1 MRLRLLLVLCMHR
14 LINRYILKEIALP
27 FFMILVV
34 LTLVLLLGKIL
45 QLIDLMINK
54 GIRFADIAQLILF
67 LMPSFLMFTI
77 PISLLI
83 AILIGLGR
91 LSGDNEITIMK
102 MSGVSLYQLAFPV
115 IFAALVAFLLTGI
128 TTLFLVPYGNVASK
142 NLLFDMVKQKASIG
156 IQEKVFIDD
165 FRGILLYAEKIPIH
179 GDFLEGVLVSDNRIS
194 KEPSTIIAR
203 KAYLI
208 SDPDTLAITLRLED
222 GTTHTVDAGL
232 KNYRKM
238 DFHFYEVRLDLAES
252 LSEGKKNGTKSSTD
266 MTVTELS
273 TILKSKGMKDE
284 ALREMEIEFNKKL
297 TIPLTC
303 LLFALIGLPL
313 GIRAHRSVRS
323 RGFAIGLAVVLIYY
337 LLRLSGEALVE
348 TGRLS
353 PIIGA
358 WAPSGIFAVTGL
370 LLFYFAAR
378 EQSLRVRSSALPPE
392 HGSPPVPFESS
403 LPEAGVVVPSME
415 EKSQGT
421 TDLRADG
428 GESPRPFSFTS
439 RPKKGGPKAKR
450 SS

>member
-1 MRLRLLLVLCMHR
+1 MV
-14 LINRYILKEIALP
+14 NRYILKEIALP
-27 FFMILVV
+27 FFMILFV

-54 GIRFADIAQLILF
+54 GIRFTDISQLILF

-91 LSGDNEITIMK
+91 LSGDNEITILK
-102 MSGVSLYQLAFPV
+102 MSGVSLYQLAYPV
-115 IFAALVAFLLTGI
+115 TFAALSAFLLTGI

-142 NLLFDMVKQKASIG
+142 NLLFDMAKQKASIG

-165 FRGILLYAEKIPIH
+165 FRGILLYAESIPVH

-238 DFHFYEVRLDLAES
+238 DFHFYDVRLDLSES
-252 LSEGKKNGTKSSTD
+252 LSEGKKSGTKSSTD
-266 MTVTELS
+266 MTLTELS
-273 TILKSKGMKDE
+273 AMLKSQGIKDD
-284 ALREMEIEFNKKL
+284 ALREIEIELYKKL

-303 LLFALIGLPL
+303 LLFALIALPL

-323 RGFAIGLAVVLIYY
+323 RGFAIGLAIVLVYY

-353 PIIGA
+353 PIIGT
-358 WAPSGIFAVTGL
+358 WVPSGIFAGTGL
-370 LLFYFAAR
+370 LLFFLAAR
-378 EQSLRVRSSALPPE
+378 ELSLRVRFSALPPD
-392 HGSPPVPFESS
+392 HGAPPGPFKSS
-403 LPEAGVVVPSME
+403 FSEAGVADPAME
-415 EKSQGT
+415 MKSPGT
-421 TDLRADG
+421 SDLRAAG
-428 GESPRPFSFTS
+428 RGPRSFLFTP
-439 RPKKGGPKAKR
+439 RPKKDRPKAKR
-450 SS
+450 ST